1 MVTLKVLGSGC
12 PNCTQVAQKARQAV
26 ASMRVEATVEK
37 VTDPA
42 EIQEYHILVT
52 PGLVVNEKLVS
63 AGRIPIESE
72 IMTWIADALE
82 AL

>member
-1 MVTLKVLGSGC
+1 MVTIKVLGSRC
-12 PNCTQVAQKARQAV
+12 PNCTQVAQNARQAV
-26 ASMRVEATVEK
+26 AMMRVEATVEK